1 MEIIRSITET
11 DTYRRDTWMLSTRLF
26 VDQQYSQD
34 ARAMALEING
44 VCVAVGTMRLPQ
56 LHDSHYAVQI
66 ASIPGGRKRCGG
78 AASRPSYVPS
88 EAILSPTMTDMDLM
102 TTKRTRFV
110 VIRIMS
116 LASRT
121 QSSPIPAKHEKLMG
135 PTAARLATKVNLKS
149 PTRPI
154 YQLRTTDHRK
164 LFKRNTLRDA
174 GSPNSSQ

>member
-1 MEIIRSITET
+1 MTHQRNFPFIG
-11 DTYRRDTWMLSTRLF
+11 
-26 VDQQYSQD
+26 SQSY
-34 ARAMALEING
+34 
-44 VCVAVGTMRLPQ
+44 VGK
-56 LHDSHYAVQI
+56 YAVHI
-66 ASIPGGRKRCGG
+66 GVLSSCCSTVSHAI
-78 AASRPSYVPS
+78 
-88 EAILSPTMTDMDLM
+88 AILSPTMTDMDLM

-110 VIRIMS
+110 VIRMMS